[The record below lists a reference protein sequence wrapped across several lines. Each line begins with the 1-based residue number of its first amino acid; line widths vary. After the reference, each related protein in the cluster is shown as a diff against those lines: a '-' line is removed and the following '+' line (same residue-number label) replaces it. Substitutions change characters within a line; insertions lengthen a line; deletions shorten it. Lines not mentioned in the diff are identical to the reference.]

1 LKFKPGYQL
10 DEQMYYGG
18 EVTLLHQIRELLKE
32 QNELLK
38 ELKPK
43 EVGETNEKQQLSTS
57 KALNS
62 SRGDNKH
69 KPVTTK

>member
-1 LKFKPGYQL
+1 MPGFKPSYLL

-43 EVGETNEKQQLSTS
+43 EIEKP
-57 KALNS
+57 KVEAK
-62 SRGDNKH
+62 GK
-69 KPVTTK
+69 KEAK